1 MPGVRCPDEVK
12 DPLGSERKVLPA
24 LRMYSMNHPL
34 IRKCGH
40 AFIPPP
46 EVEAI
51 LQKEAAAEAALAAL
65 ARAGQQK

>member
-51 LQKEAAAEAALAAL
+51 LQKEDAAAAAARA